1 MGGWLGNLRVTG
13 RVRPVW
19 NIDFVTSN
27 SDKNIVIGSGPA
39 GLSCTIALLKK
50 GIQVTLL
57 DIGVRKPGDSVK
69 ANTSDLDWDNAYDRL
84 VNPQGI
90 PLKTTF
96 GSLHPYNQDIPVKQ
110 TGCMLV
116 SSQSA
121 GGLSAVWGRACLP
134 YTDLELS
141 GWPVRYEEL
150 RPYYQFVEQEMMTLH
165 CANPSQSA
173 FPYHSPTVKALPAPK
188 SLGRIAK
195 KLQKYFEVVSAR
207 IALNK
212 NREHSCTGCG
222 HCLAGCPEDVLL
234 DFSATIN
241 RIKEMYPNFSYVPHI
256 KVNSFTETEENVIV
270 HGERL
275 KGEGEAVSMPA
286 DKLFLACGPLA
297 TAIIVLGSQQEKQDV
312 EILDS
317 QYFFIPFI
325 SLKPL
330 LNTEELA
337 NYHSSCQ
344 LMAEHVNGAR
354 TTNRTHLQFYFY
366 NEIFERVVFHKLPF
380 MKRFHFALMPI
391 YRRLG
396 LVQGFIHSDSSAKMS
411 LKKAENGGFELS
423 VSKKAPNGIKILPP
437 ILWKLL
443 KAGLIPIL
451 PGLQFKLPG
460 QSFHNGGSFPMQSTG
475 GFLTTEANGKLR
487 GFNRVY
493 IADSSAF
500 PSIPATTI
508 TLTIMANAY
517 RVGDINA

>member
-19 NIDFVTSN
+19 SIDFVTSN
-27 SDKNIVIGSGPA
+27 SNKIIVIGSGPA

-69 ANTSDLDWDNAYDRL
+69 ANTSDLDWDNAYERL

-96 GSLHPYNQDIPVKQ
+96 GSLHPYNQNISVKQ

-173 FPYHSPTVKALPAPK
+173 FPYHSPTVKALPVPK

-195 KLQKYFEVVSAR
+195 KLQQYFEVVSAR

-212 NREHSCTGCG
+212 NREHACSGCG

-270 HGERL
+270 QGESL

-344 LMAEHVNGAR
+344 LMAEHVNGAS

-396 LVQGFIHSDSSAKMS
+396 LVQGFIHSDSSARMC

-460 QSFHNGGSFPMQSTG
+460 QSFHNGGSFPMQSSG